1 MNTLT
6 IIFIAAV
13 TLNLLVKSWL
23 SYRQVRHVSA
33 HRDSVPESFASQ
45 ITAEQHRKAADYT
58 VAKSRFSVI
67 DDLYGSLLLLGWTVG
82 GGLAVIDS
90 LWLKTGWSSLAT
102 GTAVLLS
109 MFVIGSVLELPVT
122 YYRTFAIEQRFGFNT
137 MTQKLFAS
145 DFVKQ
150 SILLLTLG
158 TPLALAAL
166 WLMNNMGDLWWL
178 YVWLLWTGFSLLML
192 WLYPSVIAP
201 LFNKFRPLEDDAIR
215 KHIENLLDRTGFA
228 SRGIFVMDGS
238 KRSTH
243 GNAYFTGFGNNKRIV
258 FFDTLLEH
266 LSGGEIE
273 AVLAHE
279 LGHFRHKH
287 VLKRIIL
294 MFSMSFAGLALLGWL
309 AQQTWFYHG
318 LGVSQPSNHMA
329 LILFMLAGPVFTFLL
344 QPVFSWGSRKHE
356 FEADRYAAQHTNSDE
371 LVSALVKL
379 YRENAATLT
388 PDPVHSLFYDSHP
401 PATVR
406 ISHLQTQQA

>member
-13 TLNLLVKSWL
+13 VLNLLVKAWL
-23 SYRQVRHVSA
+23 SYRQVHHVSA
-33 HRDSVPESFASQ
+33 HRNEVPETFAAQ
-45 ITAEQHRKAADYT
+45 ISAEQHQKAADYT

-67 DDLYGSLLLLGWTVG
+67 DDLYGSLLLLGWTIG
-82 GGLAVIDS
+82 GGLAIIDS

-109 MFVIGSVLELPVT
+109 MFVIGSVLELPVSF
-122 YYRTFAIEQRFGFNT
+122 YRTFAIEQRFGFNT
-137 MTQKLFAS
+137 MTRKLFAS

-150 SILLLTLG
+150 SILLLLLG

-178 YVWLLWTGFSLLML
+178 YVWLLWSGFSLLML
-192 WLYPSVIAP
+192 WLYPTVIAP
-201 LFNKFRPLEDDAIR
+201 MFNKFRPLEDDAVR

-238 KRSTH
+238 RRSTH

-266 LSGGEIE
+266 LSASEIE

-294 MFSMSFAGLALLGWL
+294 IFSMSLAGLALLGWL
-309 AQQTWFYHG
+309 AQQTWFYRG
-318 LGVSQPSNHMA
+318 LGVDQPSYHMA
-329 LILFMLAGPVFTFLL
+329 LVLFMLAGPVFTFLL
-344 QPVFSWGSRKHE
+344 SPLFSWGSRKHE
-356 FEADRYAAQHTNSDE
+356 FEADRYAAQHANSDE

-379 YRENAATLT
+379 YRENASTLT
-388 PDPVHSLFYDSHP
+388 PDPVNSLFYDSHP
-401 PATVR
+401 PAAVR
-406 ISHLQTQQA
+406 IAHLQAQQT